1 LAPDINESFRNFSVV
16 PKTNKIRFGLFA
28 IKNVGE
34 NIVNSIISERKTDGP
49 YKSIT
54 DFISRIDSQVINKKS
69 LESLVKAGVFD
80 KFAERNQLLH
90 NIERL
95 LSYAR
100 ENKKQKISGQKNLFS
115 KKTFNSEFYLEPA
128 RPAKKSEKLNWEK
141 ELLGLFVTSHPL
153 EGFRAI
159 LAKNA
164 VRISE
169 LSPSFH
175 YNQVRIGGIISKIKK
190 IITKNGKPMLFVKLE
205 DLTDKIEVVV
215 FPKVMEQNPAA
226 FRENKVVLIQGKLD
240 DRGGEKKLICN
251 SIEEITEG

>member
-1 LAPDINESFRNFSVV
+1 
-16 PKTNKIRFGLFA
+16 
-28 IKNVGE
+28 
-34 NIVNSIISERKTDGP
+34 
-49 YKSIT
+49 
-54 DFISRIDSQVINKKS
+54 
-69 LESLVKAGVFD
+69 
-80 KFAERNQLLH
+80 
-90 NIERL
+90 
-95 LSYAR
+95 
-100 ENKKQKISGQKNLFS
+100 
-115 KKTFNSEFYLEPA
+115 
-128 RPAKKSEKLNWEK
+128 
-141 ELLGLFVTSHPL
+141 
-153 EGFRAI
+153 